1 MTRERELYNRW
12 KSRLEGDALFSSQLA
27 AIEGDDG
34 EILDRFYC
42 DLSFGTAGL
51 RGVLGL
57 GTNRMNIFTVRRA
70 TQGLAEYLLASCD
83 APSAAIAYDSRIQSD
98 EFARETACVL
108 AAHGIKVHLYQ
119 ELMPTPALSYA
130 VRQLGCQAGVV
141 ITASHNPAKYNGY
154 KAYGPDGCQIGPEV
168 ADAVLENI
176 GRLDCF
182 DGIRHMAFD
191 EALAQGLIEY
201 IPESFVQQYISR
213 VCEESLNPAA
223 SAKAGLNL
231 VYTPLN
237 GAGKRCVLTALE
249 KMGVTNV
256 TVVPEQAEP
265 DGNFPTCPYP
275 NPEMRETLGLGI
287 ALCQKTGADLLLAT
301 DPDADRVAVAVRDG
315 GGCRILTG
323 NEVGVLLLDYIAST
337 RYGAGT
343 LPENPVAVKSIVSS
357 KLADAVAG
365 DYGVE
370 MRSVLTGFKFIG
382 EVIAGLEATG
392 EENRFIFGFEESCG
406 YLSGGYV
413 RDKDAVNASV
423 LLVEMASAYK
433 LAGKSLINVLD
444 SIYDKHGIY
453 RNLVSS
459 FAFEGADGMQKMA
472 DIMDALR
479 KNPPAQIA
487 GESVAYRV
495 DYKVSTRWDGED
507 ATALSLP
514 ASDVLE
520 YGVGSGSSFIIRP
533 SGTEPKIKIYY
544 SLVGRTLAEVDAA
557 TPGYKA
563 ACEAF
568 LGR

>member
-176 GRLDCF
+176 GRLDYF

-191 EALAQGLIEY
+191 EALAQGLIRY
-201 IPESFVQQYISR
+201 IPENFVQQYISR

-301 DPDADRVAVAVRDG
+301 DPDADRVAVAIRDG
-315 GGCRILTG
+315 GGYRILTG

-337 RYGAGT
+337 RHAAGT
-343 LPENPVAVKSIVSS
+343 LPENPVTVKSIVSS

-365 DYGVE
+365 EYGVE

-406 YLSGGYV
+406 YLSGGFV

-487 GESVAYRV
+487 GEDVAYRV

-507 ATALSLP
+507 VTALSLP

-544 SLVGRTLAEVDAA
+544 SLVGRTLAEVDSV